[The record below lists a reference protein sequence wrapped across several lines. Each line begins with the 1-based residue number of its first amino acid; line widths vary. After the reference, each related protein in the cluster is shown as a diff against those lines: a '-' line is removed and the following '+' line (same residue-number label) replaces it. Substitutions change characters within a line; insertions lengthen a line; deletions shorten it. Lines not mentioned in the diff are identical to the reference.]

1 MAEIGHLPQQQDKNK
16 TQKVWFDDE
25 EYQVRRR
32 LPPRLPRRNI
42 DVYISPKTDFKAQLS
57 RCESLLAAGE
67 TELIIHALGA
77 AIPRAL
83 NLANVLENKLP
94 QISVSPYTTTVELT
108 DNYEPHSADN
118 DTETGGRYN
127 SALHIRVTVTHARQG

>member
-1 MAEIGHLPQQQDKNK
+1 M
-16 TQKVWFDDE
+16 T
-25 EYQVRRR
+25 
-32 LPPRLPRRNI
+32 
-42 DVYISPKTDFKAQLS
+42 

-94 QISVSPYTTTVELT
+94 QVKIKCCFIKWFFFTFLSF
-108 DNYEPHSADN
+108 NYF
-118 DTETGGRYN
+118 
-127 SALHIRVTVTHARQG
+127 

>member
-1 MAEIGHLPQQQDKNK
+1 M
-16 TQKVWFDDE
+16 T
-25 EYQVRRR
+25 
-32 LPPRLPRRNI
+32 
-42 DVYISPKTDFKAQLS
+42 

-94 QISVSPYTTTVELT
+94 QVKINRLFFFYIFTIL
-108 DNYEPHSADN
+108 
-118 DTETGGRYN
+118 
-127 SALHIRVTVTHARQG
+127 Q